1 MRMPATKPPLKS
13 KEVAHILDMSPDDVV
28 FLARKGKL
36 RATKVGK
43 YWQYRYR
50 DVSAYK
56 RRMEKKD

>member
-1 MRMPATKPPLKS
+1 MRMPATKPVLTS

-36 RATKVGK
+36 RATKVRK

-56 RRMEKKD
+56 RRMENKD